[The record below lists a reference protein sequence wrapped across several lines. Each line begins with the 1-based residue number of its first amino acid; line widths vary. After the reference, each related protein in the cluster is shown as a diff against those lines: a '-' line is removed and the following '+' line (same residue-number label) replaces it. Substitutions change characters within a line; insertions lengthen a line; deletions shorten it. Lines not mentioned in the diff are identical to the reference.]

1 MRWGGHPPPPKRAF
15 PQFGGV
21 SFYFFPFPTVFF
33 PRSGVLSSR
42 GDTAGVSWKTE
53 TDMETDT
60 ETGTKKGTGTGTEK
74 EKEEKS

>member
-21 SFYFFPFPTVFF
+21 SFYFFPVF
-33 PRSGVLSSR
+33 PRRPHNGLFFR
-42 GDTAGVSWKTE
+42 RRYGRVSWKTE